1 MYNIGYTA
9 LHCSIGDPQ
18 QYELFSNMTEDAKKV
33 CKAAQNELQ
42 VTCDR
47 IAAGNYL
54 LIDLKLINEEKE
66 KVQLL
71 CTEAAIKD
79 FNLEKWLSHLEAVVA
94 YIGRVQVFHN
104 MLNSKV
110 KGKLH

>member
-1 MYNIGYTA
+1 M
-9 LHCSIGDPQ
+9 HCSIGDSQ
-18 QYELFSNMTEDAKKV
+18 QSELFSNLSEDAKTV

-47 IAAGNYL
+47 IATGNYIL
-54 LIDLKLINEEKE
+54 NDLKLINKEKE
-66 KVQLL
+66 KVQVL

-79 FNLEKWLSHLEAVVA
+79 FNLGKWLGHLEAVVA
-94 YIGRVQVFHN
+94 YIGRVQIFHN
-104 MLNSKV
+104 MLNSNV